1 MRTASAPR
9 RHEDDDA
16 TAEVLTLRRGHRRR
30 AARRPFAHPMDRPA
44 MIVLNGLDDVRDP
57 GRNDFYAAHT
67 IHRMS
72 FIGAIEFFARHN
84 LTPHL
89 PRTNGVH

>member
-1 MRTASAPR
+1 
-9 RHEDDDA
+9 
-16 TAEVLTLRRGHRRR
+16 
-30 AARRPFAHPMDRPA
+30 MDRPA